1 MSLLLPHEGGG
12 GGGGGC
18 FDGEGVAAVGRTSN
32 EGGAGAETSSANDA
46 IDATTAAAVSAD
58 TAAAAAAA
66 AAAAQG
72 PGWWDVRNRD
82 CIGRS
87 EVQLAQGG
95 IDGAA
100 SLLQVEAALR
110 AGASL
115 VEAMTPPPPL
125 TSILP
130 ASGA

>member
-1 MSLLLPHEGGG
+1 M
-12 GGGGGC
+12 
-18 FDGEGVAAVGRTSN
+18 VGRASN
-32 EGGAGAETSSANDA
+32 EGGASAETSSANDA

-58 TAAAAAAA
+58 SAAAAAAA
-66 AAAAQG
+66 CG

-82 CIGRS
+82 RIGRS

-115 VEAMTPPPPL
+115 VEAMTPPPP
-125 TSILP
+125 P
-130 ASGA
+130 EAAPKRNEP

>member
-1 MSLLLPHEGGG
+1 MSLLLPHEGG

-18 FDGEGVAAVGRTSN
+18 FDGEGVAAVGRASN

-46 IDATTAAAVSAD
+46 IDATTTTAVSAD

-66 AAAAQG
+66 AACG

-82 CIGRS
+82 RIGRS

-115 VEAMTPPPPL
+115 VEAMTPPPP
-125 TSILP
+125 P
-130 ASGA
+130 EAAPKRNEP